1 MCQRL
6 TRALAQVTQVTHQV
20 IHYLHPT
27 KKLNKFNT
35 IKIKKIDTV
44 FTNSK
49 YSRTSDQHW
58 LIFNLTDKK
67 NLKSSDEYNALSN
80 LSI

>member
-1 MCQRL
+1 MKKLHQPIKNTNKKTNSKQMCQRL

-49 YSRTSDQHW
+49 YSRTSDQH
-58 LIFNLTDKK
+58 
-67 NLKSSDEYNALSN
+67 
-80 LSI
+80 

>member
-58 LIFNLTDKK
+58 LIFDLTDKK
-67 NLKSSDEYNALSN
+67 KIEE
-80 LSI
+80 